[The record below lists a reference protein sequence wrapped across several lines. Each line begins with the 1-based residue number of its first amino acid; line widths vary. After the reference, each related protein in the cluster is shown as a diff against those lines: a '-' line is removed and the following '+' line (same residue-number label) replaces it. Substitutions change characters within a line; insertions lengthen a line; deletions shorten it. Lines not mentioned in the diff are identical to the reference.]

1 MPLDQST
8 FALIQPPAQRPK
20 EILFCIFLRKKRP
33 CVFALKTSVQRLGD
47 SLAGFCLVILFLTA
61 QAHGAGWRAEA
72 MPEYDRLFQRTNG
85 WIGADGNFTVA
96 LTNGLTL
103 WLFSD
108 TFIGEV
114 RGGHRSNATMIHN
127 SAAWQHGVDPASAR
141 VEFFYNK
148 TAEGKPTSLIS
159 PADGRGY
166 FWLFDGVMA
175 RGRLSLFLVQIE
187 STPAKGAF
195 GFRQIGTWLG
205 EVSNPLA
212 PPVEWQITQKKIPF
226 EMHGTNGNYSFGSA
240 VLATNDF
247 VYIFG
252 THESKGTGKKM
263 ILARAPETDLGNFS
277 NWQFCSKNGWTT
289 NTGDMAD
296 LCNGMASE
304 YSVSWLPT
312 LQRYVLICTEN
323 GLSEKIVVRT
333 APEPW
338 GPWSAAT
345 VVFRCPE
352 PAQDKRTFCYS
363 AKAHPMFAG
372 ATDELI
378 VTYAANSFEFSQLM
392 DNAQLYWPRFVRVKL
407 K

>member
-1 MPLDQST
+1 MIPTHAIDWNSESLPAYDQ
-8 FALIQPPAQRPK
+8 
-20 EILFCIFLRKKRP
+20 
-33 CVFALKTSVQRLGD
+33 
-47 SLAGFCLVILFLTA
+47 
-61 QAHGAGWRAEA
+61 
-72 MPEYDRLFQRTNG
+72 LFQRTNG

-114 RGGHRSNATMIHN
+114 HGGHRSHAIMIHN
-127 SAAWQHGVDPASAR
+127 SAAWQQGIDPASAR
-141 VEFFYNK
+141 VEFFYSKAADGN
-148 TAEGKPTSLIS
+148 PTSLIS

-175 RGRLSLFLVQIE
+175 RGKLYLFLVQIE
-187 STPAKGAF
+187 STPAGGAF

-212 PPVEWQITQKKIPF
+212 PPTEWEIAQKKIPF
-226 EMHGTNGNYSFGSA
+226 ESHGANENYSFGSA
-240 VLATNDF
+240 VLVTNGF

-252 THESKGTGKKM
+252 TRESKGTGKRM
-263 ILARAPETDLGNFS
+263 ILARALETDSGNFS
-277 NWQFCSKNGWTT
+277 GWQFRSKDSWTT
-289 NTGDMAD
+289 NAADMAD

-304 YSVSWLPT
+304 YSISWLPA
-312 LQRYVLICTEN
+312 LQQYVLVCTEN
-323 GLSEKIVVRT
+323 GLSEKIMVRT

-338 GPWSAAT
+338 GLWSAAT
-345 VVFRCPE
+345 VVYRCPE
-352 PAQDKRTFCYS
+352 AAQDKRTFCYS
-363 AKAHPMFAG
+363 AKAHPMLAA

-392 DNAQLYWPRFVRVKL
+392 DNAQLYWPRFVRVKTGA
-407 K
+407 KADR